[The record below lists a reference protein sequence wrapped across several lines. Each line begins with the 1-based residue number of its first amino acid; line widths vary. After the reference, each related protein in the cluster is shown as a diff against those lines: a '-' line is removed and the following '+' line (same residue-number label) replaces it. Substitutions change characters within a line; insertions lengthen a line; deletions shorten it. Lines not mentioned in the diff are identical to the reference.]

1 MEPGR
6 NKQIE
11 VVEEAHEEQQQQQQ
25 EHGRNQ

>member
-11 VVEEAHEEQQQQQQ
+11 VVEEAHEEQQQQQ